1 MFRSVSLFE
10 RRNRMN
16 VETQHTGGTGLGLG
30 SGLHPGGP
38 LTHELGALRNDWWC
52 IFTLGISLVVC
63 GVLAMGMSFFVSVLT
78 VAVFGVLLLAGGIA
92 QILSVFWTGRWSG
105 TLPHLLVGIL
115 YAVTGYVLVDAPL
128 QSAVALTLVIACFLL
143 VGGVFRIVAAMLLR
157 SPGWAW
163 VVLNGFISL
172 MLGLLIY
179 KQWPASGLWMIGL
192 FVGIEMLFNGWV
204 WIMLALDLRAVK
216 RTAA

>member
-1 MFRSVSLFE
+1 
-10 RRNRMN
+10 MN

-30 SGLHPGGP
+30 FGSHPGGP

-52 IFTLGISLVVC
+52 IFALGISLVVF
-63 GVLAMGMSFFVSVLT
+63 GVLAMGMSFFVSVVT
-78 VAVFGVLLLAGGIA
+78 VAIFGVLLLAGGIA
-92 QILSVFWTGRWSG
+92 QVLSVFWAGRWSG
-105 TLPHLLVGIL
+105 SLLHLLVGIL
-115 YAVTGYVLVDAPL
+115 YAVTGCVLVDAPL
-128 QSAVALTLVIACFLL
+128 QSALALTLVIACFLL
-143 VGGVFRIVAAMLLR
+143 VGGAFRIVAAMLLR
-157 SPGWAW
+157 FPGWAW

-179 KQWPASGLWMIGL
+179 KQWPASGLWAIGL

-204 WIMLALDLRAVK
+204 WIMLAFDLRAVK

>member
-1 MFRSVSLFE
+1 
-10 RRNRMN
+10 
-16 VETQHTGGTGLGLG
+16 LGLG
-30 SGLHPGGP
+30 FGPHLGEP

-52 IFTLGISLVVC
+52 ICAIGILLVVC
-63 GVLAMGMSFFVSVLT
+63 GVLAMGMSFFVSVVT

-92 QILSVFWTGRWSG
+92 QILSAFWAGRWSG
-105 TLPHLLVGIL
+105 TLLHLLVGIL

-128 QSAVALTLVIACFLL
+128 QSAVALTLVVGSFLL
-143 VGGVFRIVAAMLLR
+143 VGGAFRIVAAMLLR
-157 SPGWAW
+157 FSGWAW

-172 MLGLLIY
+172 MLGLLIC
-179 KQWPASGLWMIGL
+179 KQWPASGLWVIGL

>member
-1 MFRSVSLFE
+1 
-10 RRNRMN
+10 MN
-16 VETQHTGGTGLGLG
+16 VETQHTGGHGLGLG
-30 SGLHPGGP
+30 FGPHLGGP

-52 IFTLGISLVVC
+52 ICAIGILLVVC
-63 GVLAMGMSFFVSVLT
+63 GVLAMGMSFFVSVVT

-92 QILSVFWTGRWSG
+92 QILSAFWAGRWSG
-105 TLPHLLVGIL
+105 TLLHLLVGIL

-128 QSAVALTLVIACFLL
+128 QSAVALTLVVGSFLL
-143 VGGVFRIVAAMLLR
+143 VGGAFRIVAAMLLR
-157 SPGWAW
+157 FSGWAW

-172 MLGLLIY
+172 MLGLLIC
-179 KQWPASGLWMIGL
+179 KQWPASGLWVIGL